1 VEEGLIE
8 EVSFT
13 KALLVTFAIGF
24 TIFGVAGGLL
34 VAFWRTFGDEEQ
46 GPYRRRRLT
55 RFTLLVVAL
64 VILAGFGFWTTYQ

>member
-1 VEEGLIE
+1 LIE

-13 KALLVTFAIGF
+13 KALLVTFAVGF
-24 TIFGVAGGLL
+24 TVFAVAGGLL

-46 GPYRRRRLT
+46 GPFRRRRLT

-64 VILAGFGFWTTYQ
+64 AILAGFGVWTTYQ